1 MCVATV
7 PVGATAAAV
16 SAATATNIGLAI
28 SAISSV
34 AGIAQAAQSAS
45 FQQQQADLSLKQQRN
60 QAEVANQQAA
70 NQVVGDAA
78 QRQKQS
84 EYYNRQILNNQ
95 TSATKAQLQEQTKL
109 DEARTKAAF
118 QAQNIYAK
126 SIGTK
131 GTVLASGATGQS
143 IGLLALDADRQ
154 AGLGIAEQ
162 NATVRSAAR
171 QAEVGSQAAQDAMTS
186 ANNQA
191 FSQLS
196 IPTAGPVMQRSPGGG
211 PLEAPS
217 YDWF

>member
-1 MCVATV
+1 MCIVA
-7 PVGATAAAV
+7 GTAAA
-16 SAATATNIGLAI
+16 AALSTASTAVGMIGT
-28 SAISSV
+28 V
-34 AGIAQAAQSAS
+34 AGIAQAQQSAA
-45 FQQQQADLSLKQQRN
+45 FQQQQANLALQQQRD

-70 NQVVGDAA
+70 NQVVGEAA

-84 EYYNRQILNNQ
+84 EFYNQQVLNNQ

-154 AGLGIAEQ
+154 AGLGMAEQ
-162 NATVRSAAR
+162 DATVRSAAR

>member
-1 MCVATV
+1 MCIVA
-7 PVGATAAAV
+7 GTAAA
-16 SAATATNIGLAI
+16 AALSTASTAVGMIGT
-28 SAISSV
+28 V

-45 FQQQQADLSLKQQRN
+45 FQQQQANLALQQQRD

-70 NQVVGDAA
+70 NQVVGEAA

-84 EYYNRQILNNQ
+84 EFYNQQVLNNQ

-154 AGLGIAEQ
+154 AGLGMAEQ
-162 NATVRSAAR
+162 DATVRSAAR